1 MFVSLSSLQYPN
13 KQPNPPTPLES
24 RHRPTAP
31 PAYLSLRQTNST
43 PTKNTSQIIAKMS
56 GWDTET
62 VKIGKNVRTG
72 GAARETVVRSQ
83 SALNAAKRSGAA
95 ITTEKK
101 YATGN
106 AVVRLPLPP

>member
-1 MFVSLSSLQYPN
+1 
-13 KQPNPPTPLES
+13 
-24 RHRPTAP
+24 
-31 PAYLSLRQTNST
+31 
-43 PTKNTSQIIAKMS
+43 MS

-106 AVVRLPLPP
+106 AVVRLPSPGPHPTPLPLRSKKLTTPSSNRAPA